1 MENPLLQIRDL
12 SVKLPPGSDRP
23 LAVESVSLSVN
34 SNEIL
39 CVVGESGSGK
49 SISALAVM
57 GLLPQPRVKVQA
69 GEILF
74 NGEEL
79 LEASSARMREIRGS
93 MISMI
98 FQEPMTALNPLL
110 TIGDQIDEMIYTH
123 SELKRAQ
130 RIEKIIRMLEAVHLP
145 DPASIMH
152 AYPHEISG
160 GQRQRAMIAMALI
173 MEPSVLIADEPTTAL
188 DVTTE
193 AQILNLIKELQAER
207 QTGVIFITHNF
218 GVVAEI
224 ADRIA
229 VMKEGQVV
237 EIDTA
242 DRVLTSPSH
251 PYTKALISAVPS
263 LIPPPKKNRNKSSVL
278 LEVRGLQ
285 KSFAKHAGKIFRGKS
300 RNVYAVKD
308 VNFHIRRGETLG
320 LVGESGSGKSTTAH
334 CIVRLTKADV
344 GNIFLNDIDLMNLSR
359 REMRPVRK
367 KVQMVFQDP
376 YGSLNPR
383 AKVKQ
388 LIAQGPLVQGVR
400 KDEALQTA
408 NEMLKLVG
416 LEPQAGD
423 RYPHEF
429 SGGQRQRIC
438 IARSLATR
446 PELLIA
452 DEPVSALDVSVQAQ
466 ILQLLQDIKSKF
478 ELSMLFITH
487 DLRVAAQVC
496 DRIAVMRHGELVE
509 YGTVEEIFSNPQKPY
524 TQELLNSVP
533 GKNWLVP
540 KSE

>member
-1 MENPLLQIRDL
+1 MKNPLLQIRNL

-23 LAVESVSLSVN
+23 MAVENVSLSIN
-34 SNEIL
+34 PNEIL

-49 SISALAVM
+49 SITALAIM
-57 GLLPQPRVKVQA
+57 GLLPQPRVKAHA

-74 NGEEL
+74 NGEDL
-79 LEASSARMREIRGS
+79 LKATSARMREIRGS

-110 TIGDQIDEMIYTH
+110 TIGDQIDEVISTH
-123 SELKRAQ
+123 VGLKKAQ
-130 RIEKIIRMLEAVHLP
+130 RVEKIISMLEAVHMP

-160 GQRQRAMIAMALI
+160 GQRQRAMIAMALVL
-173 MEPSVLIADEPTTAL
+173 EPSVIIADEPTTAL

-193 AQILNLIKELQAER
+193 AQILSLIKELQAER

-237 EIDTA
+237 EIDSA
-242 DRVLTSPSH
+242 DRVLTKPQHS
-251 PYTKALISAVPS
+251 YTKALISAVPS
-263 LIPPPKKNRNKSSVL
+263 LIPPEKKIHNESFPL
-278 LEVRGLQ
+278 LEVHGLQ
-285 KSFAKHAGKIFRGKS
+285 KAFAKHGGKIFGGKKPD
-300 RNVYAVKD
+300 VYAVRD
-308 VNFHIRRGETLG
+308 IDFYIRRGETLG

-334 CIVRLTKADV
+334 CIVRLTKADK
-344 GNIFLNDIDLMNLSR
+344 GNIFLDDIDLMKLSR
-359 REMRPVRK
+359 REMKPIRK

-383 AKVKQ
+383 VKVKQ
-388 LIAQGPLVQGVR
+388 LIAQGPLVHGVR
-400 KDEALQTA
+400 KEEAIQTA
-408 NEMLKLVG
+408 NQMLKLVG
-416 LEPQAGD
+416 LEPHAGD

-466 ILQLLQDIKSKF
+466 ILQLLEDIKSKF

-496 DRIAVMRHGELVE
+496 DRIAVMRSGELVE
-509 YGTVEEIFSNPQKPY
+509 YGTVSEIFSNPQKPY

-533 GKNWLVP
+533 GKSWLAP
-540 KSE
+540 KL

>member
-1 MENPLLQIRDL
+1 MEYPLLQISDL

-23 LAVESVSLSVN
+23 MAVENVNLSVSP
-34 SNEIL
+34 NEIL
-39 CVVGESGSGK
+39 CIVGESGSGK
-49 SISALAVM
+49 SITALAIM
-57 GLLPQPRVKVQA
+57 GLLSHPRVKAHA

-74 NGEEL
+74 NGEDL
-79 LEASSARMREIRGS
+79 LKASSARMREVRGS

-110 TIGDQIDEMIYTH
+110 TVGDQIDEVISTH
-123 SELKRAQ
+123 AGLKRTQ
-130 RIEKIIRMLEAVHLP
+130 RVEKIINMLEAVHMP
-145 DPASIMH
+145 DPRSIMH

-160 GQRQRAMIAMALI
+160 GQRQRAMIAMALV

-193 AQILNLIKELQAER
+193 AQILSLIKELQAER

-229 VMKEGQVV
+229 VMKGGQVV
-237 EIDTA
+237 EIGSA
-242 DRVLTSPSH
+242 DQVLTSPHHS
-251 PYTKALISAVPS
+251 YTRTLISAVPS
-263 LIPPPKKNRNKSSVL
+263 LIPPEKKIQNESNRL

-285 KSFAKHAGKIFRGKS
+285 KAFAKRASKIFGGKK
-300 RNVYAVKD
+300 RDVYAVRD
-308 VNFHIRRGETLG
+308 VDFFISRGETLG

-334 CIVRLTKADV
+334 CIVRLTKADK

-359 REMRPVRK
+359 REMKPIRK

-383 AKVKQ
+383 VKVKH
-388 LIAQGPLVQGVR
+388 LIAQGPLVQGVK
-400 KDEALQTA
+400 KDEAIQTA
-408 NEMLKLVG
+408 NQMLKLVG

-466 ILQLLQDIKSKF
+466 ILQLLEDIKSKF

-496 DRIAVMRHGELVE
+496 DRIAVMRCGELVE
-509 YGTVEEIFSNPQKPY
+509 YGTVAEIFSNPQNPY

-533 GKNWLVP
+533 GKSWLAP
-540 KSE
+540 KL